1 MKEEYRKKLIKVL
14 KIILI
19 LIWMIVVFNFSNEN
33 GAKSSNTSRKVTEVV
48 VKTITK
54 RDIQKDESL
63 MESVEKVIRKLAH
76 YSLYAIGGILIISY
90 VNTETKAKD
99 KNKKILYSVIF
110 GAGYA
115 ITDEIHQFFVS
126 ERSASAFDV
135 GIDTLGIVT
144 GIIMYLIV
152 IKLFES
158 NKK

>member
-144 GIIMYLIV
+144 GIIIYLIV

>member
-33 GAKSSNTSRKVTEVV
+33 GTKSSNTSRKVTEVV

-54 RDIQKDESL
+54 RDIQKDENL

-144 GIIMYLIV
+144 GIIIYLIV